1 MKRLLALIVIL
12 LISTL
17 LFSKGELIH
26 ETQHF
31 RIIYSEDTKSIANN
45 IIEIAEE
52 EYDRLKAFFG
62 EDPNF
67 NIPIYVDEEIKQFN
81 AYLSTYPSNHILYY
95 SAWVFPS
102 IFNGSDT
109 VRYILR
115 HELTHTFCNTMKG
128 LSAKITTLFGD
139 SYNFPFYLHFLD
151 FITEGIA
158 VYTESMDGKGRLND
172 PVYKA
177 PLIQARLENIKL
189 NYLDAAGSRDSYP
202 VGTLSYLFGG
212 AFLEWVSDKYGEEK
226 LSAFIVDISKNI
238 ISFPQNAYSKHFSSR
253 LYDDW
258 KAFLADIDVPQDIL
272 EPRIKD
278 SSKYYSDMVAS
289 NDEIFAID
297 SYSSEIIKIDSNK
310 AKKLFSY
317 PYDSYSK
324 IDTKDD
330 KFLISYT
337 SSELCYTALY
347 DNKGKELNR
356 FNGYYEGHFINDDI
370 ALIKYDD
377 GYTYL
382 DIVGKDT
389 INLGYSKLVNNLFS
403 YNDKLGFLFED
414 QEGQAIAIVDDAI
427 KLYRVPKQ
435 IKIDTISSNN
445 DILSFS
451 YAKEGELVKYGEIDI
466 NNKKLYLSD
475 TNINGGI
482 YNPVRVNDEIFYIS
496 KFFSS
501 SAISYINTED
511 LSLKEEYKLTEE
523 TYLTADK
530 KEVLIDKKSYNP
542 ILSIQKGQIL
552 PFAGTS
558 SNILTYS
565 GFGITWIT
573 ADPTE
578 KLNFAISSG
587 FEKYTKRLF
596 LTLNASYNNV
606 KASFFINEKRSLSEL
621 TYTKEFFFKSSLNKI
636 KIQNTLY
643 FETPSNKLNNKFQIS
658 YWDLHFKGRTRY
670 NYFGYYIYFK
680 LSNLTPTVGTT
691 VYIPGIF
698 PTDVNLFYVV
708 NSKYMNLTT
717 STHLLTLEVQ
727 KSLYPLPLYITV
739 IDLKGGVSSYIYK
752 SNMINSYYL
761 NLSLKLAPTIGR
773 LSKAYSKL
781 EFIAKYGTKWNFSF
795 NFSYY
800 Y

>member
-1 MKRLLALIVIL
+1 MKRLLALIVVL

-45 IIEIAEE
+45 INEIAEE

-62 EDPNF
+62 EDPNI
-67 NIPIYVDEEIKQFN
+67 NIPIYIDDEVKSFN

-95 SAWVFPS
+95 CAWVFPS

-109 VRYILR
+109 VRNILR

-177 PLIQARLENIKL
+177 PLIQARVENKKL

-226 LSAFIVDISKNI
+226 LSAFIVDISKNL

-272 EPRIKD
+272 EPRTKD

-289 NDEIFAID
+289 NNEVFAID

-347 DNKGKELNR
+347 NNKGKELKR

-389 INLGYSKLVNNLFS
+389 INLGYSVLVNNLFS

-482 YNPVRVNDEIFYIS
+482 YNPVRVKDEIYFIS

-511 LSLKEEYKLTEE
+511 LSLKEEYELIEE

-542 ILSIQKGQIL
+542 ILSIQKGQFL
-552 PFAGTS
+552 PFACTS
-558 SNILTYS
+558 SEILNYS
-565 GFGITWIT
+565 GYGITWISS
-573 ADPTE
+573 DPTE
-578 KLNFAISSG
+578 KLNVAISSG

-752 SNMINSYYL
+752 SNIINSYSL
-761 NLSLKLAPTIGR
+761 NLSLTLAPTIGR
-773 LSKAYSKL
+773 ITKAYSKL
-781 EFIAKYGTKWNFSF
+781 EFIATYGTKWNFSF
-795 NFSYY
+795 NFSVSY
-800 Y
+800 

>member
-1 MKRLLALIVIL
+1 MKRLLALIVVL

-62 EDPNF
+62 EDPNI
-67 NIPIYVDEEIKQFN
+67 NIPIYIDDEVKSFN

-95 SAWVFPS
+95 SAYFSPS
-102 IFNGSDT
+102 IFDGSDT
-109 VRYILR
+109 IRNILR

-177 PLIQARLENIKL
+177 PLIQAKLENKKI

-212 AFLEWVSDKYGEEK
+212 AFLEWISDKYGEEK

-289 NDEIFAID
+289 NDEVFAID

-310 AKKLFSY
+310 AKTLFSY

-347 DNKGKELNR
+347 NNKGKELKR

-451 YAKEGELVKYGEIDI
+451 YAKESELVKYGEIDI

-530 KEVLIDKKSYNP
+530 KEVSIDKKSYNP

-558 SNILTYS
+558 SEILNYS
-565 GFGITWIT
+565 GYGITWISS
-573 ADPTE
+573 DPTE

-587 FEKYTKRLF
+587 FEQNSKRLF

-621 TYTKEFFFKSSLNKI
+621 TYTKEFFFKSSLNKL
-636 KIQNTLY
+636 KLQDTLS
-643 FETPSNKLNNKFQIS
+643 FATPSNKLSNSFYIS
-658 YWDLHFKGRTRY
+658 YKDLHFKGRSRY
-670 NYFGYYIYFK
+670 DYSGYNIYLNLYN
-680 LSNLTPTVGTT
+680 LSPIVGTI

-698 PTDVNLFYVV
+698 PTEVNLSYSVK
-708 NSKYMNLTT
+708 SKYVSLTT
-717 STHLLTLEVQ
+717 TTHLLTFEVQ

-752 SNMINSYYL
+752 SNIINSYSL
-761 NLSLKLAPTIGR
+761 NLSLTLAPTIGR
-773 LSKAYSKL
+773 ITKAYSKL
-781 EFIAKYGTKWNFSF
+781 EFIATYCTKWNFSF